1 MMHKLLF
8 TALTVSVLL
17 QAELF
22 TEHFN
27 TGIVKSRIEY
37 KDGTRTRTSKGIKHG
52 QEKVY
57 YETGELAYEVMNVDG
72 KRDGKLTWYDRDG
85 NVLEIMYYQKGKR
98 HGINK
103 LFYADGTL
111 RSEVNYLFDKKEG
124 PYREYFSNGELALEV
139 NYKNGRKEGLQKEYH
154 PGGRLASEVTYING
168 YKEGEQKW
176 YDKTGKLIKTEKF
189 KMDRSIDVLQALQK
203 KEPDATEALLKGLD
217 FNPQHH
223 RAQ

>member
-1 MMHKLLF
+1 MYKLL
-8 TALTVSVLL
+8 LTGFAASVFL

-52 QEKVY
+52 DEKVY
-57 YETGELAYEVMNVDG
+57 YETGELAYEVKNING

-85 NVLEIMYYQKGKR
+85 NVLEILHYQNGKR
-98 HGINK
+98 HGVNK
-103 LFYADGTL
+103 LFFSDGTL

-154 PGGRLASEVTYING
+154 PGGKPASEVIYING
-168 YKEGEQKW
+168 YKEGKQKW
-176 YDKTGKLIKTEKF
+176 YDKNGTLIKTETF
-189 KMDRSIDVLQALQK
+189 KMDRSIEVLKELRKQ
-203 KEPDATEALLKGLD
+203 EPDATEILMKGLD

-223 RAQ
+223 KAK